1 MHGDGERPLYFLCQ
15 LVDVTERRR
24 AEAERRAAQER
35 MQAIIDNSP
44 ALVIVKDL
52 EQRYLLVNRRWEAVT
67 GLRGDDALGHTSAE
81 VLGARS
87 PDQDAV
93 DREVART
100 GEVRETMAMM
110 PGLDGEEITFLVVK
124 F

>member
-15 LVDVTERRR
+15 LVDITERRR

-52 EQRYLLVNRRWEAVT
+52 EQRYLLVNRRWEEMLGVRGERGARPHRPPRCSPAARPARTTSTARSSRPASVRESMAT
-67 GLRGDDALGHTSAE
+67 MPARRRRGDS
-81 VLGARS
+81 RS
-87 PDQDAV
+87 SS
-93 DREVART
+93 
-100 GEVRETMAMM
+100 
-110 PGLDGEEITFLVVK
+110 
-124 F
+124 